1 MGGTGEQRLEKEN
14 RVARAA
20 PKPQTAEA
28 ASPPPARPRRRA
40 GARTEDLISILEVG
54 GYDQPAQGR
63 IVQIFEVAC
72 RLFAQ
77 NGFDGVSMRDIAL
90 ECGISKATLYH
101 YFPDKDSLLRPL
113 AMGVTKALYLHVARH
128 DDPTQPAPERLRSLM
143 GETARFFDKHRWAW
157 IASASTFWNDPELR
171 FRRERIGW
179 RDRYERLLR
188 EILEAGIANGELR
201 SMDVAVMGRMI
212 LGAVNWMARWYD
224 PKGKLTAP
232 QIALDFCEM
241 VLGGILAPTARRRG
255 ARPEG

>member
-1 MGGTGEQRLEKEN
+1 M
-14 RVARAA
+14 ARAA
-20 PKPQTAEA
+20 AKSKTAEA
-28 ASPPPARPRRRA
+28 PEAPPTRPRRRA
-40 GARTEDLISILEVG
+40 VARTEDLVSILEVG

-72 RLFAQ
+72 RMFAQ

-128 DDPTQPAPERLRSLM
+128 DDPALPAADRLRSLI
-143 GETARFFDKHRWAW
+143 GETARFFDRHRWAW

-188 EILEAGIANGELR
+188 EILEAGVAAGELR
-201 SMDVAVMGRMI
+201 TMDVAVAGRMI

-224 PKGKLTAP
+224 PKGTLTAP
-232 QIALDFCEM
+232 EIALDFCDM
-241 VLGGILAPTARRRG
+241 VLGGILVPTARGRRTR
-255 ARPEG
+255 AEG

>member
-1 MGGTGEQRLEKEN
+1 MRGRRRAAGHAFIGGY
-14 RVARAA
+14 RVAIAA
-20 PKPQTAEA
+20 PKTKPA
-28 ASPPPARPRRRA
+28 ATPSTTGRRPRRRA
-40 GARTEDLISILEVG
+40 AAQTEDLLTILELG

-77 NGFDGVSMRDIAL
+77 KGFDGVSMRDIAL

-128 DDPTQPAPERLRSLM
+128 DDPTLPATQRLRHLVV
-143 GETARFFDKHRWAW
+143 ETARFFDRHRWAW

-188 EILEAGIANGELR
+188 EILEAGIAAGDIR
-201 SMDVAVMGRMI
+201 AMDVPVAGRMI
-212 LGAVNWMARWYD
+212 IGAVNWMARWYD
-224 PKGKLTAP
+224 PKGALPAP
-232 QIALDFCEM
+232 DIAQAFCDM
-241 VLGGILAPTARRRG
+241 VLDGIVAPAAPGR
-255 ARPEG
+255 

>member
-1 MGGTGEQRLEKEN
+1 M
-14 RVARAA
+14 APAA
-20 PKPQTAEA
+20 PINKPA
-28 ASPPPARPRRRA
+28 AKPSVAKPRSPRRRA
-40 GARTEDLISILEVG
+40 AARTEDLVAILELG
-54 GYDQPAQGR
+54 GYDQPAEGR

-77 NGFDGVSMRDIAL
+77 KGFDGVSMRDIAL

-128 DDPTQPAPERLRSLM
+128 DDPTLPAVDRLRHLVV
-143 GETARFFDKHRWAW
+143 ETARFFDQHRWAW

-188 EILEAGIANGELR
+188 EILEAGIAAGDIREL
-201 SMDVAVMGRMI
+201 DVPVAGRMI
-212 LGAVNWMARWYD
+212 LGAVNWMPRWYD
-224 PKGKLTAP
+224 PKGKLPAP
-232 QIALDFCEM
+232 DIAMAFCDM
-241 VLGGILAPTARRRG
+241 VLGGIVAPSPRRRRAAAG
-255 ARPEG
+255 D

>member
-1 MGGTGEQRLEKEN
+1 M
-14 RVARAA
+14 APAA
-20 PKPQTAEA
+20 PKTKSA
-28 ASPPPARPRRRA
+28 ATPPAATARRPRSRA
-40 GARTEDLISILEVG
+40 AARTEDLVTILEVG
-54 GYDQPAQGR
+54 GYDQPAEGR

-77 NGFDGVSMRDIAL
+77 KGFDGVSMRDIAL

-128 DDPTQPAPERLRSLM
+128 DDATLPAVDRLRHLVV
-143 GETARFFDKHRWAW
+143 ETARFFDRHRWAW

-188 EILEAGIANGELR
+188 EILEVGIAAGDIRPL
-201 SMDVAVMGRMI
+201 DVPVAGRMI
-212 LGAVNWMARWYD
+212 LGAVNWMPRWYD
-224 PKGKLTAP
+224 PKGPLPAP
-232 QIALDFCEM
+232 DIAMAFCDM
-241 VLGGILAPTARRRG
+241 VLGGIVAPAARRQG
-255 ARPEG
+255 AGG

>member
-1 MGGTGEQRLEKEN
+1 M
-14 RVARAA
+14 ARAA
-20 PKPQTAEA
+20 ARPENADAPQPA
-28 ASPPPARPRRRA
+28 PARARRRA
-40 GARTEDLISILEVG
+40 VARTEDLVSILEVG

-72 RLFAQ
+72 RMFAQ

-128 DDPTQPAPERLRSLM
+128 DDPTRSAPDRLRSLI
-143 GETARFFDKHRWAW
+143 GETARFFDRHRWAW
-157 IASASTFWNDPELR
+157 IASANTFWNDPELR

-188 EILEAGIANGELR
+188 EILEAGVAAGELR
-201 SMDVAVMGRMI
+201 GMDIAVAGRMI

-232 QIALDFCEM
+232 EIALDFCEM
-241 VLGGILAPTARRRG
+241 VLGGILAPAPPGRTAQ
-255 ARPEG
+255 AEG

>member
-1 MGGTGEQRLEKEN
+1 M
-14 RVARAA
+14 APAA
-20 PKPQTAEA
+20 PKSRPATT
-28 ASPPPARPRRRA
+28 PPATEPRRARGRA
-40 GARTEDLISILEVG
+40 AARTENLVTILELG
-54 GYDQPAQGR
+54 GYDQPAEGR

-77 NGFDGVSMRDIAL
+77 KGFDGVSMRDIAL

-128 DDPTQPAPERLRSLM
+128 DDPTRPAVDRLRQLVV
-143 GETARFFDKHRWAW
+143 ETARFFDRHRWAW

-188 EILEAGIANGELR
+188 EILEAGIAAGEIRAL
-201 SMDVAVMGRMI
+201 DVPVAGRMI
-212 LGAVNWMARWYD
+212 LGAVNWMPRWYD
-224 PKGKLTAP
+224 PKGPLPAP
-232 QIALDFCEM
+232 DIALSFCDM
-241 VLGGILAPTARRRG
+241 VLDGIVAPAPRRRRAAAG
-255 ARPEG
+255 